1 MGRSLLL
8 VALLPLAAA
17 CGSSSANGGEE
28 IVARAQDGLRRLGS
42 TPVHVKVSVQTP
54 VPMNR
59 SFDVSADRLP
69 KIDLT
74 RWAKNPKR
82 IDCAQGLDCA
92 RANVDVE
99 AAMRSLGPLL
109 PSLPVDPGDVHNA
122 KVDVAVA
129 KNGRTRY
136 LRLHGDVHVMLLG
149 DVPFEANLD
158 AEP

>member
-1 MGRSLLL
+1 MGRSILL

-28 IVARAQDGLRRLGS
+28 IIARAQDGLRHLGS
-42 TPVHVKVSVQTP
+42 TPVHMKVSVQTP
-54 VPMNR
+54 VPINR

-69 KIDLT
+69 KLDLT

-82 IDCAQGLDCA
+82 IDCAQGLDCT
-92 RANVDVE
+92 RADVDVE
-99 AAMRSLGPLL
+99 GAMRSLGPLL
-109 PSLPVDPGDVHNA
+109 PSPTVDPGDVHNA

-136 LRLHGDVHVMLLG
+136 LHLHGDVHVMLLG
-149 DVPFEANLD
+149 EVPFKANLD
-158 AEP
+158 VER